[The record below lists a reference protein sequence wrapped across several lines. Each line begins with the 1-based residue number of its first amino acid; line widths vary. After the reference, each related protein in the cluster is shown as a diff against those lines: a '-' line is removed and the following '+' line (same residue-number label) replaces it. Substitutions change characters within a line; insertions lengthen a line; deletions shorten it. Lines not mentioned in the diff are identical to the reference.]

1 MNNLVIFDLD
11 DTLLCTDSEFHFTK
25 YIVNQ
30 GMLDKDFY
38 LEKIKAFDKDYRSG
52 NLNFKEYMKFLLY
65 PLIGKS
71 KNEVDLLVTS
81 FINSSK
87 DILID
92 DLTFKLLEKHKKDD
106 VLIASGALDFVVKGF
121 ANYFGVEEFLG
132 TKTEFIEN
140 KVTGE
145 TKGEPNFEKGKLV
158 HVSEWCKKK
167 KVNIEKATFYT
178 DSIHDLPLVEKCKNS
193 IVVSPDEKLKHY
205 AESNNLQIINR

>member
-71 KNEVDLLVTS
+71 KDEVDLLVTG

-193 IVVSPDEKLKHY
+193 IVVSPDEKLKQY

>member
-145 TKGEPNFEKGKLV
+145 TTGEPNFEKGKLV
-158 HVSEWCKKK
+158 HVSEWCRKK

-193 IVVSPDEKLKHY
+193 IVVSPDDKLKQY
-205 AESNNLQIINR
+205 AEINNLQIINR

>member
-71 KNEVDLLVTS
+71 KDEVDLLVTG

-145 TKGEPNFEKGKLV
+145 TTGEPNFEKGKLV

-193 IVVSPDEKLKHY
+193 IVVSPDDKLKQY
-205 AESNNLQIINR
+205 AEINNLQIINR

>member
-1 MNNLVIFDLD
+1 MRKLVIFDLD

-145 TKGEPNFEKGKLV
+145 TTGEPNFEKGKLV

-193 IVVSPDEKLKHY
+193 IVVSPDEKLKQY

>member
-71 KNEVDLLVTS
+71 KDEVDLLVTS

-87 DILID
+87 GILID

-145 TKGEPNFEKGKLV
+145 TTGEPNFEKGKLV
-158 HVSEWCKKK
+158 HVSEWCRKK

-193 IVVSPDEKLKHY
+193 IVVSPDDKLKQY
-205 AESNNLQIINR
+205 AEINNLQIINR

>member
-71 KNEVDLLVTS
+71 KDEVDLLVTS

-87 DILID
+87 GILID

-145 TKGEPNFEKGKLV
+145 TTGEPNFEKGKLV
-158 HVSEWCKKK
+158 HVLEWCRKK

-193 IVVSPDEKLKHY
+193 IVVSPDDKLKQY
-205 AESNNLQIINR
+205 AEINNLQIINR